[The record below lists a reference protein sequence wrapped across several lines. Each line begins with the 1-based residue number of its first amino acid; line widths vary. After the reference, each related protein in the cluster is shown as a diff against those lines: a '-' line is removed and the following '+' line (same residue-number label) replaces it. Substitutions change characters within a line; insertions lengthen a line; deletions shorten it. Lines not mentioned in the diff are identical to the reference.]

1 MASKEELA
9 DRPDTV
15 RVSSVK
21 KVKVKKVKKVK
32 KGQSLDKCETGHS
45 LTNEQT
51 NKRTE
56 EQA

>member
-15 RVSSVK
+15 RVSS
-21 KVKVKKVKKVK
+21 VKKVKKVK

-51 NKRTE
+51 NKRTDE
-56 EQA
+56 EA